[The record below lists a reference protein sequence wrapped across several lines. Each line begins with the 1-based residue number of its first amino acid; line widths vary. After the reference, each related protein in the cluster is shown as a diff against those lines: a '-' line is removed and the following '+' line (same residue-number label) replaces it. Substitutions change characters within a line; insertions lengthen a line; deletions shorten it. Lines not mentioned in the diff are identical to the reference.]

1 MELIRTKVNLNA
13 ANDNKVLAVGKVR
26 SKNQKLLAMKRKEKK
41 RKQEEE
47 EEEWYPEIP
56 SFLIKHM
63 EERRR
68 LYGHL

>member
-1 MELIRTKVNLNA
+1 MELINTKVNLNA

-26 SKNQKLLAMKRKEKK
+26 SKNQKLLAM

>member
-26 SKNQKLLAMKRKEKK
+26 SKNQKLLAK
-41 RKQEEE
+41 RKQE

>member
-1 MELIRTKVNLNA
+1 MELIKTKINLNA

-26 SKNQKLLAMKRKEKK
+26 SKNQKLLAMK
-41 RKQEEE
+41 KQEEE

>member
-1 MELIRTKVNLNA
+1 MELIRTKINLNA

-26 SKNQKLLAMKRKEKK
+26 SKNQKLLAMK
-41 RKQEEE
+41 KQEEEEE
-47 EEEWYPEIP
+47 EEEWYPGIP

>member
-1 MELIRTKVNLNA
+1 MELIKTKVNLNA
-13 ANDNKVLAVGKVR
+13 VNDNKVLAVGKVR
-26 SKNQKLLAMKRKEKK
+26 SKNQKIKAMK

-47 EEEWYPEIP
+47 EEEQYPEIP

-63 EERRR
+63 EERRMR

>member
-1 MELIRTKVNLNA
+1 MELIKTKINLNA

-26 SKNQKLLAMKRKEKK
+26 SKNQKLLAM
-41 RKQEEE
+41 RKQEEEE

>member
-1 MELIRTKVNLNA
+1 MELIKTKVNLNA

-26 SKNQKLLAMKRKEKK
+26 SKNQKLLAMKRK
-41 RKQEEE
+41 QEEQ

-56 SFLIKHM
+56 SYLIKHM

>member
-26 SKNQKLLAMKRKEKK
+26 SKNQKLLAMEK
-41 RKQEEE
+41 QE

>member
-1 MELIRTKVNLNA
+1 MELIKTKVNLNA

-26 SKNQKLLAMKRKEKK
+26 SKNQKLLAM
-41 RKQEEE
+41 RKQEAE

>member
-1 MELIRTKVNLNA
+1 MELIKTKINLNA

-26 SKNQKLLAMKRKEKK
+26 SKNQKLLAME
-41 RKQEEE
+41 KQEEE

-63 EERRR
+63 EERRMR

>member
-1 MELIRTKVNLNA
+1 MELIKTKINLNA

-26 SKNQKLLAMKRKEKK
+26 SKNQKLLAM
-41 RKQEEE
+41 RKQE

>member
-1 MELIRTKVNLNA
+1 MELIKTKINLNA

-26 SKNQKLLAMKRKEKK
+26 SKNQKLLAM

>member
-1 MELIRTKVNLNA
+1 MELIKTKVNLNA

-26 SKNQKLLAMKRKEKK
+26 SKNQKLLAMK

>member
-1 MELIRTKVNLNA
+1 MELVKVRLNLNA
-13 ANDNKVLAVGKVR
+13 VNDNKVLAVGKVR
-26 SKNQKLLAMKRKEKK
+26 SKNQKIKAEG
-41 RKQEEE
+41 KQEEE

>member
-1 MELIRTKVNLNA
+1 MELIKTKVNLNA

-26 SKNQKLLAMKRKEKK
+26 SKNQKLLAM

-68 LYGHL
+68 LHGHL

>member
-1 MELIRTKVNLNA
+1 MELIKTKINLNA

-26 SKNQKLLAMKRKEKK
+26 SKNQKLLAMK
-41 RKQEEE
+41 QEEE

-56 SFLIKHM
+56 NFLIKHM
-63 EERRR
+63 EERRMR

>member
-1 MELIRTKVNLNA
+1 MELIKTKVNLNA

-26 SKNQKLLAMKRKEKK
+26 SKNQKLLAMK
-41 RKQEEE
+41 KQEEE

>member
-26 SKNQKLLAMKRKEKK
+26 SKNQKLLAMKRK
-41 RKQEEE
+41 QEEE

-63 EERRR
+63 EERRMR

>member
-26 SKNQKLLAMKRKEKK
+26 SKNQKLLAMKRK
-41 RKQEEE
+41 QEEE

>member
-26 SKNQKLLAMKRKEKK
+26 SKNQKLLAMK
-41 RKQEEE
+41 QEEE

>member
-1 MELIRTKVNLNA
+1 MELVKTKVNLNA

-26 SKNQKLLAMKRKEKK
+26 SKNQKLLAM

>member
-1 MELIRTKVNLNA
+1 MELIKTKINLNA

-26 SKNQKLLAMKRKEKK
+26 SKNQKLLAK
-41 RKQEEE
+41 RKQAEE

>member
-1 MELIRTKVNLNA
+1 MELIKTKINLNA

-26 SKNQKLLAMKRKEKK
+26 SKNQKLLAM
-41 RKQEEE
+41 RKQKEE

>member
-1 MELIRTKVNLNA
+1 MELIRTKINLNA

-26 SKNQKLLAMKRKEKK
+26 SKNQKLLAM

>member
-26 SKNQKLLAMKRKEKK
+26 SKNQKLLAM

>member
-1 MELIRTKVNLNA
+1 MELIKTKVNLNA

-26 SKNQKLLAMKRKEKK
+26 SKNQKLLAM

>member
-1 MELIRTKVNLNA
+1 MELIKTKVNLNA

-26 SKNQKLLAMKRKEKK
+26 SKNQKLLAMER
-41 RKQEEE
+41 QEEE

>member
-1 MELIRTKVNLNA
+1 MELIKTKINLNA

-26 SKNQKLLAMKRKEKK
+26 SKNQKLLAK